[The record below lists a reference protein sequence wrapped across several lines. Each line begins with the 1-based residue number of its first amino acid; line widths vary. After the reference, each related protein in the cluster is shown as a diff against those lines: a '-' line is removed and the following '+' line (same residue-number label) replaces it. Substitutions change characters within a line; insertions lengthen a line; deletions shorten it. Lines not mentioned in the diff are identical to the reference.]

1 MATMQPD
8 DIEPLAPGHW
18 LRRMAQLATRSLD
31 EDDDL
36 ERALRHAFHLVRLAP
51 RPLRHIIRAEGDE
64 AEFEALLDA
73 RNFEAAV
80 LRLLGEHTPYTLH
93 TWSDGGVSAQAWY
106 PAQRDRHSAT
116 GRSAAAALLR
126 AWLQCNAA
134 LALEDGAGSLA
145 RSPGP
150 TPGQTATRH

>member
-1 MATMQPD
+1 MQPD
-8 DIEPLAPGHW
+8 DIEPLAPDHW
-18 LRRMAQLATRSLD
+18 LRRMAHLATRPLD

-51 RPLRHIIRAEGDE
+51 RPLRHIIRAASDE

-80 LRLLGEHTPYTLH
+80 LRLVGEHMPYALH
-93 TWSDGGVSAQAWY
+93 TSSDGGVSAQAWY
-106 PAQRDRHSAT
+106 ADQHDRHSAA

-134 LALEDGAGSLA
+134 LAFDDGAGPPAFSLG
-145 RSPGP
+145 PGP
-150 TPGQTATRH
+150 GPGQTTTRH